1 MILNEREIKILE
13 KFYNKSELSIYELA
27 KEFNVSERMIRYN
40 IDRINDVL
48 SFIRISPIK
57 KSSKGTII
65 LNIEGKENKILEIIK
80 KLEPLDKNKKI
91 TIIQWLIL
99 FSKEKITITY
109 LTKYFDLSRGT
120 IINYLNELKKRLE
133 VKGIKIENDNGL
145 YLKGDKENLEN
156 YRFNILFDDIK
167 YIYKEDDNE
176 ISVKLNEIIFQNID
190 KNTFKSIKQFID
202 EIISD
207 FKLNVNDINYRIL
220 FTRFLIIFIEKSKS
234 TKEYVIKESDK
245 KYVLNK
251 LRLLNLTSKVTEQM
265 IEQIIDLVAWI
276 KQSDN
281 YQEKDVNIGVVVKS
295 IISQV
300 EAKINKNITKDKLLF
315 EFLLQHVN
323 ALISRID
330 NGYMLDAQ
338 TLDESYKKKDAFFY
352 IIKDSMGLL
361 NNVLNKKID
370 DDEIHLLK
378 IHFLASIERIN
389 RLELKPVEVAVITS
403 FGSGSNKILVDNIQN
418 RFYIKVSYVGSI
430 YNFNKALKN
439 NLNIKYILT
448 TVKLDEKEYED
459 KIIVNISPVITEKE
473 RQTLLKLGFKSNIN
487 KILLSNIVDIVRR
500 SSEKLDY
507 EKFISE
513 LLNNFGD
520 KIVNDI
526 EILDEY
532 ENILKE
538 ENIIFN
544 YDAKDIYDALE
555 KGCSLLE
562 GEFTDKSYTKDILSI
577 YEKNNSHIIRYNGL
591 ILPHTKNNNNV
602 HKTGVSIISL
612 KEPVNIKETGEMI
625 DTVVSFS
632 IKDEKK
638 SLDIISNLIN
648 MVFKSEFKEILNE
661 KNKYKIVE
669 YLKNYKL

>member
-145 YLKGDKENLEN
+145 YLKGDRENLEN

-207 FKLNVNDINYRIL
+207 FKLSVNDINYRIL

-265 IEQIIDLVAWI
+265 LEQIIDLVAWI

-281 YQEKDVNIGVVVKS
+281 YQEKDVNIGVVVKN

-323 ALISRID
+323 ALINRID
-330 NGYMLDAQ
+330 NGYMLDVQ

>member
-145 YLKGDKENLEN
+145 YLKGDRENLEN

-207 FKLNVNDINYRIL
+207 FKLSVNDINYRIL

-265 IEQIIDLVAWI
+265 IDQIIDLVAWI

-281 YQEKDVNIGVVVKS
+281 YQEKDVNIGVVVKN

-323 ALISRID
+323 ALINRID
-330 NGYMLDAQ
+330 NGYMLDTQ
-338 TLDESYKKKDAFFY
+338 TLDESYKNKDAFFY

>member
-120 IINYLNELKKRLE
+120 IINYLNELKKRLK

-145 YLKGDKENLEN
+145 YLKGDRENLEN

-207 FKLNVNDINYRIL
+207 FKLSVNDINYRIL

-265 IEQIIDLVAWI
+265 IDQIIDLVAWI

-281 YQEKDVNIGVVVKS
+281 YQEKDVNIGVVVKN

-439 NLNIKYILT
+439 ILNIKYILT

>member
-145 YLKGDKENLEN
+145 YLKGDRGNLEN

>member
-145 YLKGDKENLEN
+145 YLKGDRENLEN

-190 KNTFKSIKQFID
+190 KNIFKSIKQFID

-648 MVFKSEFKEILNE
+648 MVFKSEFKEILND

>member
-145 YLKGDKENLEN
+145 YLKGDRENLEN

-207 FKLNVNDINYRIL
+207 FKLSVNDINYRIL

-265 IEQIIDLVAWI
+265 LEQIIDLVAWI

-281 YQEKDVNIGVVVKS
+281 YQEKDVNIGVVVKN

>member
-145 YLKGDKENLEN
+145 YLKGDRENLEN

-220 FTRFLIIFIEKSKS
+220 FTRFLIIFIEKSKN

-281 YQEKDVNIGVVVKS
+281 YQEKDINIGVVVKS

-544 YDAKDIYDALE
+544 YYAKDIYDALE

>member
-145 YLKGDKENLEN
+145 YLKGDRENLEN

-448 TVKLDEKEYED
+448 T
-459 KIIVNISPVITEKE
+459 
-473 RQTLLKLGFKSNIN
+473 
-487 KILLSNIVDIVRR
+487 
-500 SSEKLDY
+500 
-507 EKFISE
+507 
-513 LLNNFGD
+513 
-520 KIVNDI
+520 
-526 EILDEY
+526 
-532 ENILKE
+532 
-538 ENIIFN
+538 
-544 YDAKDIYDALE
+544 
-555 KGCSLLE
+555 
-562 GEFTDKSYTKDILSI
+562 
-577 YEKNNSHIIRYNGL
+577 
-591 ILPHTKNNNNV
+591 
-602 HKTGVSIISL
+602 
-612 KEPVNIKETGEMI
+612 
-625 DTVVSFS
+625 
-632 IKDEKK
+632 
-638 SLDIISNLIN
+638 
-648 MVFKSEFKEILNE
+648 
-661 KNKYKIVE
+661 
-669 YLKNYKL
+669 

>member
-145 YLKGDKENLEN
+145 YLKGDRENLEN

-207 FKLNVNDINYRIL
+207 FKLSVNDINYRIL

-265 IEQIIDLVAWI
+265 LEQIIDLVAWI

-281 YQEKDVNIGVVVKS
+281 YQEKDVNIGVVVKN

-323 ALISRID
+323 ALINRID
-330 NGYMLDAQ
+330 NGYMLDVQ

-602 HKTGVSIISL
+602 HNTGVSIISL

>member
-120 IINYLNELKKRLE
+120 IINYLNELKKRLK

-145 YLKGDKENLEN
+145 YLKGDRENLEN

-207 FKLNVNDINYRIL
+207 FKLSVNDINYRIL

-265 IEQIIDLVAWI
+265 LEQIIDLVAWI

>member
-145 YLKGDKENLEN
+145 YLKGDRENLEN

-207 FKLNVNDINYRIL
+207 FKLSVNDINYRIL

-265 IEQIIDLVAWI
+265 LEQIIDLVAWI

>member
-120 IINYLNELKKRLE
+120 IINYLNELKKRLK

-145 YLKGDKENLEN
+145 YLKGDRENLEN

-207 FKLNVNDINYRIL
+207 FKLSVNDINYRIL

-265 IEQIIDLVAWI
+265 IDQIIDLVAWI

>member
-145 YLKGDKENLEN
+145 YLKGDRENLEN

-352 IIKDSMGLL
+352 IIKGSMGLL

>member
-133 VKGIKIENDNGL
+133 VKEIKIENDNGL

-207 FKLNVNDINYRIL
+207 FKLSVNDINYRIL

-265 IEQIIDLVAWI
+265 LEQIIDLVAWI

-281 YQEKDVNIGVVVKS
+281 YQEKDVNIGVVVKN

>member
-120 IINYLNELKKRLE
+120 IINYLNELKKRLK

-145 YLKGDKENLEN
+145 YLKGDRENLEN

-265 IEQIIDLVAWI
+265 IDQIIDLVAWI

-612 KEPVNIKETGEMI
+612 KEPVNIKKTGEMI

>member
-145 YLKGDKENLEN
+145 YLKGDRENLEN

-330 NGYMLDAQ
+330 NGYMLDTQ

>member
-133 VKGIKIENDNGL
+133 VKEIKIENDNGL

-251 LRLLNLTSKVTEQM
+251 LILLNLTSKVTEQM
-265 IEQIIDLVAWI
+265 IDQIIDLVAWI

>member
-145 YLKGDKENLEN
+145 YLKGDRENLEN

-265 IEQIIDLVAWI
+265 LEQIIDLVAWI

-281 YQEKDVNIGVVVKS
+281 YQEKDVNIGVVVKN

-323 ALISRID
+323 ALINRID
-330 NGYMLDAQ
+330 NGYMLDVQ

>member
-120 IINYLNELKKRLE
+120 IINYLNELKKRLK

-145 YLKGDKENLEN
+145 YLKGDRENLEN

-207 FKLNVNDINYRIL
+207 FKLSVNDINYRIL

-251 LRLLNLTSKVTEQM
+251 LRVLNLTSKVTEQM
-265 IEQIIDLVAWI
+265 LEQIIDLVAWI

-281 YQEKDVNIGVVVKS
+281 YQEKDVNIGVVVKN

-323 ALISRID
+323 ALINRID
-330 NGYMLDAQ
+330 NGYMLDVQ

-648 MVFKSEFKEILNE
+648 MVFKNEFKEILNE

>member
-145 YLKGDKENLEN
+145 YLKGDRENLEN

-190 KNTFKSIKQFID
+190 KNIFKSIKQFID

-265 IEQIIDLVAWI
+265 IDQIIDLVAWI

-403 FGSGSNKILVDNIQN
+403 FGSGSNKILVDNIRN

>member
-145 YLKGDKENLEN
+145 YLKGDRENLEN

-265 IEQIIDLVAWI
+265 IDQIIDLVAWI

-661 KNKYKIVE
+661 KNKYKILE

>member
-265 IEQIIDLVAWI
+265 IDQIIDLVAWI

-281 YQEKDVNIGVVVKS
+281 YQEKDVNIGVVVKN

>member
-133 VKGIKIENDNGL
+133 VKEIKIENDNGL

-265 IEQIIDLVAWI
+265 IDQIIDLVAWI

>member
-120 IINYLNELKKRLE
+120 IINYLNELKKRLK

-145 YLKGDKENLEN
+145 YLKGDRENLEN

>member
-145 YLKGDKENLEN
+145 YLKGDRENLEN

-281 YQEKDVNIGVVVKS
+281 YQEKDVNIGVVVKN

-323 ALISRID
+323 ALINRID
-330 NGYMLDAQ
+330 NGYMLDVQ

>member
-145 YLKGDKENLEN
+145 YLKGDRENLEN

-265 IEQIIDLVAWI
+265 IDQIIDLVAWI

-281 YQEKDVNIGVVVKS
+281 YQEKDVNIGVVVKN

>member
-145 YLKGDKENLEN
+145 YLKGDRENLEN

-207 FKLNVNDINYRIL
+207 FKLSVNDINYRIL

-265 IEQIIDLVAWI
+265 IDQIIDLVAWI

-281 YQEKDVNIGVVVKS
+281 YQEKDVNIGVVVKN

-323 ALISRID
+323 ALINRID
-330 NGYMLDAQ
+330 NGYMLDVQ

>member
-145 YLKGDKENLEN
+145 YLKGDRENLEN

-648 MVFKSEFKEILNE
+648 MVFKSEFKEILND